1 MIGLVSI
8 INNLK
13 PKNMKKLFFVLALV
27 GVITSCKSKKND
39 EKKPEEVTTT
49 TPTSTA
55 TDATTPSADVPTFSD
70 PEVQIFVNDYTAF
83 IKSYKEG
90 MMDPA
95 KAQALSKSA
104 AEWGTKMQSIAMKL
118 SANPDDMQKWT
129 VWAEMITK
137 EMMPVTK

>member
-27 GVITSCKSKKND
+27 GVITSCKSKKVDDKKTD
-39 EKKPEEVTTT
+39 ETTKT
-49 TPTSTA
+49 TA
-55 TDATTPSADVPTFSD
+55 TDATTTTTASSDVPNFSD
-70 PEVQIFVNDYTAF
+70 PEVQTFVNDYTAF

-118 SANPDDMQKWT
+118 ASNPDDMQKWT
-129 VWAEMITK
+129 AWTEMISK

>member
-1 MIGLVSI
+1 
-8 INNLK
+8 
-13 PKNMKKLFFVLALV
+13 MKKLFIVLALV
-27 GVITSCKSKKND
+27 GVITSCKSKKVDDKKTD
-39 EKKPEEVTTT
+39 ETTKT
-49 TPTSTA
+49 TA
-55 TDATTPSADVPTFSD
+55 TDATTTTTASSDVPNFSD
-70 PEVQIFVNDYTAF
+70 PEVQTFVNDYTAF

-129 VWAEMITK
+129 AWTEMISK